1 MFRLQRHFTRL
12 FLPLALVG
20 LHIFASEALAQKAR
34 ETFIYAP
41 PTVSLTADQNL
52 INACEGDAAVVQL
65 TARAISPSGNPIR
78 YRWTA
83 GSGRIEGEGSAV
95 TWNLTGVKPGQ
106 YKAYLVINTSSGDEA
121 CEAFANTVVA
131 VRCTPPSKP
140 TCPNV
145 AISCPDRIEV
155 GQPVTF
161 NASLTGGSGN
171 VPLVYN
177 WTVSAGRIV
186 EGQGTSSI
194 KVETA
199 GLEGQSLKAT
209 LAMGGYE
216 EDCSASCTIQFPTPL
231 TCRKFDEFP
240 DIARN
245 DEKAR
250 LDNFAIELQND
261 PTSIAYVVIYPGPR
275 GRPGTVQT
283 RSTRIIDYMVNSR
296 GFDSRRM
303 VTLIGPARE
312 QLMVELWI
320 CPQGA
325 PAPTP

>member
-1 MFRLQRHFTRL
+1 MFRTQRHFTRL
-12 FLPLALVG
+12 FLPIALVG
-20 LHIFASEALAQKAR
+20 LHAFASEALAQKAR
-34 ETFIYAP
+34 ETFVYSP
-41 PTVSLTADQNL
+41 PSVSLAADQSL
-52 INACEGDAAVVQL
+52 IEACEGDAAVVQL
-65 TARAISPSGNPIR
+65 TARATSPSGNPIR
-78 YRWTA
+78 YIWTVS
-83 GSGRIEGEGSAV
+83 GGRIEGDGAAV
-95 TWNLTGVKPGQ
+95 TWNLTGARPGQ
-106 YKAYLVINTSSGDEA
+106 YKAYLVINTGSGDTL
-121 CEAFANTVVA
+121 CEAYANTVVA
-131 VRCTPPSKP
+131 VKCAPPPKP

-145 AISCPDRIEV
+145 AITCPERIEV
-155 GQPVTF
+155 GQPVSFSST
-161 NASLTGGSGN
+161 LTGGTGN
-171 VPLVYN
+171 LPLIYN
-177 WTVSAGRIV
+177 WTVTAGRITS
-186 EGQGTSSI
+186 GQGTSSI
-194 KVETA
+194 TVDTT

-209 LAMGGYE
+209 LVMGGYE
-216 EDCSASCTIQFPTPL
+216 EECSASCTIQFPIPL

-261 PTSIAYVVIYPGPR
+261 PTSIAYLIIYPGPR

-303 VTLIGPARE
+303 VTLVGPQRE
-312 QLMVELWI
+312 QLMIELWI